1 MGIIVGATVV
11 YSYNELISIR
21 SMKGAGSM
29 PRKLIM
35 CGNHPVLTFE
45 YDPESGHACSSGEV
59 LDPMRL
65 PLEFTMHGKSA
76 LYAKR
81 IAVRQKNRCTPKEST
96 NGGSPVPFPPRAMV
110 SAVYSNPSARRLP
123 ENCSTGPT
131 D

>member
-35 CGNHPVLTFE
+35 CGNHPVLAFE

-65 PLEFTMHGKSA
+65 PLEFTMHGHA
-76 LYAKR
+76 F
-81 IAVRQKNRCTPKEST
+81 QP
-96 NGGSPVPFPPRAMV
+96 
-110 SAVYSNPSARRLP
+110 
-123 ENCSTGPT
+123 
-131 D
+131 